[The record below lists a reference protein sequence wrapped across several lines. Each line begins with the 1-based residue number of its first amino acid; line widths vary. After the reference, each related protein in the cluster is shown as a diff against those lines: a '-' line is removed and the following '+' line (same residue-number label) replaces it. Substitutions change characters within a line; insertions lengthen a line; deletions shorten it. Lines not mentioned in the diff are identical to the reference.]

1 MNFAEDATQVLVLS
15 RLTLDYSANQ
25 DRMKLAGVTA
35 EGSFVIA
42 WLSLRL
48 LARLIPHLLNR
59 CETLLPPALQ
69 NEEHSETLNQ
79 SVAPEEPVIPSS
91 GALEFLARSA
101 DISQAAGGLIVAFRD
116 EDNMVRFVLPKTN
129 AMRWLGGLR
138 KLYQVAEWPMDVWQG
153 FDQILVSPEE
163 EVGSVTLH

>member
-1 MNFAEDATQVLVLS
+1 MNSAEDATQVLLLR
-15 RLTLDYSANQ
+15 RLTLDYSANE
-25 DRMKLAGVTA
+25 DRIKLAGLTA
-35 EGSFVIA
+35 EGTFVIT

-59 CETLLPPALQ
+59 CGTLLAPALQ
-69 NEEHSETLNQ
+69 NEKHSETLNQ

-91 GALEFLARSA
+91 GALEFLAGSA
-101 DISQAAGGLIVAFRD
+101 DISQATGAVIVAFRD
-116 EDNMVRFVLPKTN
+116 EENMVRFVLPITN

-153 FDQILVSPEE
+153 FDQVLVSPEE
-163 EVGSVTLH
+163 GDSVTLH